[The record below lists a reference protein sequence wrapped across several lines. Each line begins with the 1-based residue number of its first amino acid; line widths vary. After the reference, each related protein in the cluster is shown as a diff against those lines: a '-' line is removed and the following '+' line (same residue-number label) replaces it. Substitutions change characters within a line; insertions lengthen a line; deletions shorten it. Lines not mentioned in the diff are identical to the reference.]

1 MCIAALN
8 NKCHHETHSWWHISM
23 HIHAYRCVS
32 SQNLGGNHL
41 HTTQVCNLL
50 TSCVDTTTATNCMCI
65 AALKNKCHHETHS
78 RWHILMRI
86 NAYQCVSIQNLA
98 KNHLRT
104 SYVYHL
110 VTSCVD
116 MPSATNY
123 MCIAP
128 LSNKWHQNTF
138 SPYVSCA
145 FTYN

>member
-1 MCIAALN
+1 MCHLLTSCVDTPGATNCICIAALN

-98 KNHLRT
+98 KKSSSHLLRVSP
-104 SYVYHL
+104 SYF
-110 VTSCVD
+110 
-116 MPSATNY
+116 
-123 MCIAP
+123 MCRHA
-128 LSNKWHQNTF
+128 
-138 SPYVSCA
+138 
-145 FTYN
+145 